1 MLKGDCN
8 DTMQVLQMFKII
20 LNCWCTNFAL
30 QPVLLITTGRQSK
43 DQGVYTPLEEASLRL
58 QRKGASV
65 FSLGIGEDVD
75 STELENVASAP
86 ENVFT
91 VDSYG
96 NLDDNVKEIKRSLC
110 IGIDSYTFVPF

>member
-1 MLKGDCN
+1 MYK
-8 DTMQVLQMFKII
+8 
-20 LNCWCTNFAL
+20 FAL

-43 DQGVYTPLEEASLRL
+43 DQGVYTPLEEGSLRL
-58 QRKGASV
+58 QRKGVSV

-75 STELENVASAP
+75 STELEEVASEP

-96 NLDDNVKEIKRSLC
+96 DLNDNVKEIKRSLC
-110 IGIDSYTFVPF
+110 IGIDSETFVLFSYFRLVFQNALLLLEDRGV